1 MPHLRLVADQG
12 EIIPVPAMWDA
23 AVTSNGPE
31 LDPARPAPV
40 DLFTRAPVTAE
51 SIFGPGME
59 PF

>member
-23 AVTSNGPE
+23 AVTANGPE
-31 LDPARPAPV
+31 LDTARPAPV